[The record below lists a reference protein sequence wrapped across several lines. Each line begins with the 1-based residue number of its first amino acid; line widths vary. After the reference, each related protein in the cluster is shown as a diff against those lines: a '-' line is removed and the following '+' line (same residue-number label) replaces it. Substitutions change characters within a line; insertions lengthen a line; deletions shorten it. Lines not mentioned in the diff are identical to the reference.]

1 MNFFVLALCF
11 YLVTIPDLYY
21 AFFLFVF
28 LILFLWIRFHQKK
41 LLFLFLSLF
50 LLNSV
55 SKLPPPALDL
65 SKDFSVVTIKKGY
78 ALASNRSGTI
88 VLYEPEKL
96 HYQDQ
101 IRVHSSRAIESL
113 GNFTL
118 FSFEKHMASQRIYEQ
133 ADDYTI
139 LAQKDSIKNRLYD
152 HFKSKND
159 PFFMSALYGIHEKES
174 MIANL
179 GVPVLALLNMVRS
192 TIKKRWNPRK
202 AQWITLVLAVWYG
215 SLFVLS
221 SSLIRY
227 ILHTFGKLL
236 FDDWKHQFSFFVIVY
251 LLMIPYGSLDLC
263 LVFPMLSILLYR
275 TGNQV
280 WQLWINTLLQAFYF
294 RSIDFFQL
302 LFFSFLRKIYGLL
315 LIGKLL
321 VPFSLHVELPS
332 WQWKVY
338 PNVLI
343 FALFL
348 FWLFHWCIGKKRH
361 QIQLALI
368 ITVSLLFAPYISP
381 FFHVFAINI
390 GQGDCFL
397 LVEPF
402 NRSATMIDCG
412 QNLYRD
418 NIEEIVFPFLED
430 RGISKLD
437 LLLLTH
443 DDFDHSGGLESLQN
457 KIEIEQ
463 IITDSSQK
471 LPYPF
476 MQNLLIDRV
485 AEDENETSLITYIQY
500 DGFRYLFMGDAS
512 ANIEQQLMD
521 QYTSIP
527 CDVLKVGHHGSNTSS
542 SKRFIDWIVPKFS
555 IISVGNDN
563 RYHHPSPEVIANLND
578 VSSIILQTQ
587 DVGAL
592 HFMTWKNHLFL
603 ETDAGYYGYQYNGDT

>member
-1 MNFFVLALCF
+1 M
-11 YLVTIPDLYY
+11 
-21 AFFLFVF
+21 
-28 LILFLWIRFHQKK
+28 
-41 LLFLFLSLF
+41 
-50 LLNSV
+50 
-55 SKLPPPALDL
+55 
-65 SKDFSVVTIKKGY
+65 
-78 ALASNRSGTI
+78 
-88 VLYEPEKL
+88 
-96 HYQDQ
+96 
-101 IRVHSSRAIESL
+101 
-113 GNFTL
+113 
-118 FSFEKHMASQRIYEQ
+118 
-133 ADDYTI
+133 
-139 LAQKDSIKNRLYD
+139 
-152 HFKSKND
+152 
-159 PFFMSALYGIHEKES
+159 
-174 MIANL
+174 
-179 GVPVLALLNMVRS
+179 
-192 TIKKRWNPRK
+192 
-202 AQWITLVLAVWYG
+202 
-215 SLFVLS
+215 
-221 SSLIRY
+221 
-227 ILHTFGKLL
+227 
-236 FDDWKHQFSFFVIVY
+236 
-251 LLMIPYGSLDLC
+251 
-263 LVFPMLSILLYR
+263 
-275 TGNQV
+275 
-280 WQLWINTLLQAFYF
+280 
-294 RSIDFFQL
+294 
-302 LFFSFLRKIYGLL
+302 
-315 LIGKLL
+315 
-321 VPFSLHVELPS
+321 
-332 WQWKVY
+332 
-338 PNVLI
+338 
-343 FALFL
+343 
-348 FWLFHWCIGKKRH
+348 
-361 QIQLALI
+361 
-368 ITVSLLFAPYISP
+368 
-381 FFHVFAINI
+381 
-390 GQGDCFL
+390 
-397 LVEPF
+397 EPF

-555 IISVGNDN
+555 MISVGKDN